1 MRSTI
6 IRISIVVTALAVVG
20 PALASPQPIVE
31 PAAEPIAAVQAAGLC
46 GITQSDVL
54 DIAAHYDLDP
64 DMPAVQDML
73 ATPFDIEAYGGLS
86 DIMDVQEAHTYA
98 CQVWTALEAH
108 VDPTT
113 IQLQAAEAVEAA
125 ATTCEPDPEKCADIC
140 DPHGVL
146 HCNGIVVGSVCK
158 QLAVCDIPKLRW
170 LLGFKPLIVETL

>member
-1 MRSTI
+1 MRRTI
-6 IRISIVVTALAVVG
+6 VQITIVVTALAVVG
-20 PALASPQPIVE
+20 PALASSQ
-31 PAAEPIAAVQAAGLC
+31 PAAEPAPTPELAAQLAGLC

-54 DIAAHYDLDP
+54 DIAEHYDLDP

-86 DIMDVQEAHTYA
+86 AVMDGQEAHAYA

-113 IQLQAAEAVEAA
+113 IQLEAAQVVEAA
-125 ATTCEPDPEKCADIC
+125 ATTCEPDPEKCAEIC

-170 LLGFKPLIVETL
+170 LLGFQPLLVEPL